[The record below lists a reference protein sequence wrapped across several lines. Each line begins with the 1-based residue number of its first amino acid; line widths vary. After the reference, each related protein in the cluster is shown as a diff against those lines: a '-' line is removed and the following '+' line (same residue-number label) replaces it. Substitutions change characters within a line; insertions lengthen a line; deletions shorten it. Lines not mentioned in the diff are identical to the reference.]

1 MTGWPVITRQHV
13 ESVEPLYNWGRLAR
27 TGAEPTPPRY
37 RQMRRGQKYN
47 GKKHQRR
54 QSQEPETRKEGRM
67 TPARQHENPAE
78 NRNENREEY
87 WDEAPSTTLPVTYT
101 RTLAADHSQTH
112 SESLD
117 SALPGSAL
125 PDSALGVSGEV
136 FRPVLDRFE
145 RFLRYEK
152 HRSEETI
159 RSYISDLEGFFG
171 YMARRGVRHLD
182 SIDASLI
189 REWLGSLHL
198 RQAARSTVARRGS
211 TLRTF
216 FTWAQEE
223 ELVYANPT
231 RGMRTPKREN
241 HLPPVLS
248 REQMNQLLSTLQE
261 RRAQDPRDARLLRLE
276 AVVEVLY
283 ASGMR
288 ISELTGLD
296 LQSVDR
302 ANKTVRVLGKGNK
315 ERVVPLGTPALKALN
330 RWVSY
335 GRPQWIQEGAQ
346 GVTAL
351 FIGPRGGRA
360 NARQIREDLT
370 RLLRTVENTQA
381 SGAHVLRHS
390 AATHLVDGGA
400 DIRSVQELL
409 GHSSLATTQIYT
421 HVSMKRL
428 AETYAR
434 AHPRA

>member
-1 MTGWPVITRQHV
+1 MTGRPVITRQHV

-78 NRNENREEY
+78 NRNENREDY
-87 WDEAPSTTLPVTYT
+87 RDEAPSTTLPVTYT
-101 RTLAADHSQTH
+101 RSLAADHPQTH
-112 SESLD
+112 GESLD
-117 SALPGSAL
+117 SALPGSVL

-223 ELVYANPT
+223 ELVHANPT

-335 GRPQWIQEGAQ
+335 GRPQWIPEGSQ

>member
-1 MTGWPVITRQHV
+1 MTGRCV

-27 TGAEPTPPRY
+27 TGAEPTPAAYPR
-37 RQMRRGQKYN
+37 RRIIIN
-47 GKKHQRR
+47 RR
-54 QSQEPETRKEGRM
+54 TENTRKEGRM
-67 TPARQHENPAE
+67 TPARQPENRAE

-87 WDEAPSTTLPVTYT
+87 RDEAPSTTLPVTYT
-101 RTLAADHSQTH
+101 RTLAPEQV
-112 SESLD
+112 ESSALPD
-117 SALPGSAL
+117 SALPE
-125 PDSALGVSGEV
+125 SALGVSGEV

-198 RQAARSTVARRGS
+198 RQAARSTVVRRGS

-223 ELVYANPT
+223 ELVHANPT
-231 RGMRTPKREN
+231 RGMRTPKRES

-248 REQMNQLLSTLQE
+248 REQMNQLLTTLQE

-335 GRPQWIQEGAQ
+335 GRPQWIPEGSQ